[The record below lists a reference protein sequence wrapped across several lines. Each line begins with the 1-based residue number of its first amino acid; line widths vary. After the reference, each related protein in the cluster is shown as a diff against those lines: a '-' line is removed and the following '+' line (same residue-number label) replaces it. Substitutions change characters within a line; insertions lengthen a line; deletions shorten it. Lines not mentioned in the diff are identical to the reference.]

1 MAYSSIH
8 DSVYQILNA
17 KKNWESIVGD
27 DDEANKQR
35 KQWEDYAAGYYKN
48 LKNSGQSALANQL
61 KNSDAKQSQGIY
73 DDLVKTAKSGQS
85 GVRQQSYD
93 LGSGY
98 GLSQSEIDSILHY
111 DTDTGEVSIGGVNL
125 GKPNAEID
133 GTAYY
138 DPETVKGGFNTYVS
152 NTGLTPTME
161 KAAELGY
168 NQANKNLQANRDYII
183 NAYEQSGANGKAA
196 TDFIQNG
203 YNDLLKR
210 YDSNANYTKNYNPYT
225 TDIAD
230 AIMSNYNLKGYE
242 SANNAKASSAATN
255 GGNIDSYAA
264 ANAARQQLAY
274 TNAGTQAVLQDYAN
288 RLNYL
293 WGGYGTLADSYNAG
307 GQNMVAAVNASSNS
321 LGALADALNGNS
333 QLELTSA
340 QQQFDNSETAK
351 NNELARQEVT
361 SEITGTIPKSLASQ
375 DNPFLD
381 SSGKLLKAYENIDF
395 QEEIDKLWSELAN
408 APDDA
413 TRRYI
418 RRQINYLNEA
428 RKQKIENNPD
438 EYGQYAGSI
447 LGWIDED
454 TGSMRSAKEE
464 ADLTRDITNST
475 NATNIQ
481 MNENDNQTTLKSY
494 DAGAEANI
502 KQDAGLRNNAF
513 DDTVRTDNYNESKGI
528 SLNNASSG
536 ESSTALNGD
545 KPYPETSTVSA
556 NTAVGDIVNYRDI
569 ADGIANWLEEQARN
583 NGLPEVLIPGSNGD
597 YHISNEEPGYKAWVR
612 KTIEEYANEHNLGAQ
627 GLNEL
632 LHRYNLI

>member
-1 MAYSSIH
+1 MAYSSTH

-27 DDEANKQR
+27 DEEANKQR

-48 LKNSGQSALANQL
+48 LENSGQSALANQL

-138 DPETVKGGFNTYVS
+138 DPETVKAGFNTYVS
-152 NTGLTPTME
+152 NTGLTPTIE
-161 KAAELGY
+161 KTLQNNLDFY
-168 NQANKNLQANRDYII
+168 KNTYTQNSNKSQQYADMIQDSHDNMTNFYKHNI
-183 NAYEQSGANGKAA
+183 NFTEN
-196 TDFIQNG
+196 F
-203 YNDLLKR
+203 
-210 YDSNANYTKNYNPYT
+210 NPYNT
-225 TDIAD
+225 EIAD
-230 AIMSNYNLKGYE
+230 AIMNNYNLKGYE
-242 SANNAKASSAATN
+242 SANNAKASSAASN

-274 TNAGTQAVLQDYAN
+274 TNAGTQAILADFQN
-288 RLNYL
+288 RLNTL
-293 WGGYGTLADSYNAG
+293 WGGFTNLGNYYSNE
-307 GQNMVAAVNASSNS
+307 GQNAAALLNADSNS
-321 LGALADALNGNS
+321 LSSLADGLNS
-333 QLELTSA
+333 FTDRRIDMA

-475 NATNIQ
+475 NATNVQ
-481 MNENDNQTTLKSY
+481 MNENDNQTTL
-494 DAGAEANI
+494 ALPGAESAAELETQKGLMELNH
-502 KQDAGLRNNAF
+502 QDQNWQQ
-513 DDTVRTDNYNESKGI
+513 E
-528 SLNNASSG
+528 NNASSG

-556 NTAVGDIVNYRDI
+556 NTAGGDIVNYRDI